1 MRTVRPAA
9 VAGRFYPAE
18 PFRLRETVR
27 DYMAH
32 AHRATL
38 SPGERLRA
46 LIAPHAGY
54 IYSGPVAGSAYR
66 CLAEHMDG
74 LRRVVLIGPAH
85 YVPVNGLAASSA
97 EAFATPLGDAPL
109 DGETIGRFRHFPYIY
124 TLDEA
129 HRPEH
134 SLEVQLP
141 FLQMLGQRLEVAPLL
156 HGEVEAEQIADLFA
170 ALDTPD
176 TLFVISSDLSH
187 FYDYPTAQR
196 LDRKTADAIE
206 QLQPL
211 SHGQACGRLAI
222 NGLLVYAKR
231 AGWRVSTLDLRN
243 SGDTAGP
250 RDRVVGYGAFA
261 FTANDQ
267 PA

>member
-1 MRTVRPAA
+1 MTAIRPAA

-18 PFRLRETVR
+18 PFRLREAVR

-32 AHRATL
+32 ARRPTL
-38 SPGERLRA
+38 PPGERLRA

-54 IYSGPVAGSAYR
+54 VYSGPIAGSAYR
-66 CLAEHMDG
+66 CLAEHMEG

-85 YVPVNGLAASSA
+85 YVPVFGLAASSA
-97 EAFATPLGDAPL
+97 EAFATPLGDAPV
-109 DGETIGRFRHFPYIY
+109 DQETTGKVREFPFVY

-134 SLEVQLP
+134 ALEVQLP
-141 FLQMLGQRLEVAPLL
+141 FLQMLGQRLEIVPLL
-156 HGEVEAEQIADLFA
+156 HGEVEAGQIAGLFA
-170 ALDTPD
+170 ALEALD
-176 TLFVISSDLSH
+176 TLFLISSDLSH

-196 LDRKTADAIE
+196 LDRRTAEAIE

-211 SHGQACGRLAI
+211 AHEQACGGLAI
-222 NGLLVYAKR
+222 NGLLDHAKT
-231 AGWRVSTLDLRN
+231 AGWRVTSLDLRN

-261 FTANDQ
+261 FTSRVQ
-267 PA
+267 PG